1 MWVCVCVQC
10 EQDGRSRRQ
19 LAERGIGLLE
29 EWGMLTVKSSD
40 KSGGFSL
47 KEVLHI
53 AKALVR

>member
-1 MWVCVCVQC
+1 MCVQC